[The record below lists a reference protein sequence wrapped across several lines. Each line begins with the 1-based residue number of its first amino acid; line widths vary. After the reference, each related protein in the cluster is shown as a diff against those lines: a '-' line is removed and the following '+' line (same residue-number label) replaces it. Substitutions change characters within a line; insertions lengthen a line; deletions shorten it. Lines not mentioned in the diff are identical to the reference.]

1 MKKFLVCLL
10 SLVMALSLV
19 ACGGDTTDD
28 TNTGDD
34 TQVEDNT
41 GDQPMSVLEV
51 LQDYFVEAP
60 SLSGTTWIFDGGYAN
75 GADMTDEQV
84 TSISQQ
90 MDVYQYEF
98 VDDTAVTLYE
108 GSDTLTDGTYVLS
121 EDGYT
126 VQMSIGGITYNAV
139 FVSMNDMD
147 YMVVP
152 MDSAGTTAIYFQ
164 LIIEG

>member
-10 SLVMALSLV
+10 ALVMALSLV

-60 SLSGTTWIFDGGYAN
+60 SLSGTTWIFD